1 MLFGRSAPLRDPA
14 VLRFRVATV
23 KTGCWLTFAIS
34 GFMLVYIGQT
44 WGAGYRGALVTLVV
58 ALLVTNVMLLTV
70 VPVESLVAGRWRET
84 FFTAWSIASVFALLL
99 AGLLD
104 PLPQSPLMLPLFMPL
119 LFAGLSYPLR
129 TAVAVSCLA
138 VFGYLAVALLQ
149 DDPLVYSGF
158 VLASLAWTAVMCLW
172 QAHNRTTAESQR
184 ARLAAIVESSREA
197 IISLDADGVIESW
210 NAAAAC
216 LYGYSAQEAIG
227 KHAPSLLSYDP
238 RERAPLLATV
248 IAGGEAVQIESHDVH
263 KDGHRLDVS
272 VTDSPIRDAEGR
284 VVGIAR
290 IARDISDRERAERE
304 LAQMRGLLDRTQE
317 LSKIGGWEY
326 ELDTGRLTWTDEVYR
341 IYGVQK
347 TPNDAS
353 GIARFVGAY
362 DSESKP
368 LMQAAFERLV
378 ADGEPYDLELGLD
391 RDGGEKIWVRTIG
404 RPILEDGRAVRVGG
418 NIIDITDRR
427 LGEQRAERLH
437 SMYRVLAA
445 TNEAIMRTEDPVR
458 LLQACC
464 QVIVDEGGL
473 RVASAG
479 LFEPRVGAVQLVAS
493 SGVAEGYLEAFGL
506 HTHGDSESPAVLRL
520 DLPEHAQLPGAI
532 AFCTGAHAIYDDLA
546 AETPDAPW
554 RIHALNRGYRS
565 AAAFPLTRSGVD
577 IGAIAVYADTAGY
590 FDAEQVRLLDELAE
604 DISFGLTVLDR
615 ELGRANAERALRVSE
630 ERFRSGF
637 EHSPI
642 GMALTNLDGTFNRVN
657 MALAEMLGYTPDEL
671 VGVSFASLIHPGD
684 AADSVDAMR
693 RILEQ
698 DKPYQSEKRYIH
710 RDGWVI
716 DVLLAVTVVR
726 GSDDEPPTFFTQV
739 LDVTDRKLAE
749 AEHARLAAIIEA
761 SADAIISVSTTGVIE
776 TWNPGA
782 EELYGYNAAEAIGQP
797 APMLL
802 SPNPEA
808 RVKLLAQGATDVLR
822 DMELTDCTKDGALVE
837 VSVTS
842 APIRDS
848 DGHTVGI
855 SLILRDVGDRKLLEA
870 ERERMEVE
878 LRISQKL
885 EAVGQLAAGI
895 AHEINTPVQFIGDSA
910 HFVREASE
918 DLWQLTDQY
927 RKIID
932 QLDGPH
938 AAERKERARAA
949 EDAADLDYLR
959 ERVPSAL
966 ARMLSGVER
975 VTSIVKAMKTFGRVS
990 DSEKQAPANLN
1001 DAIQTTLIVA
1011 RNEYKYVAE
1020 VETILADLP
1029 PVVCNIGD
1037 LNQVFLNLIVNAAH
1051 AIEDGRGDA
1060 EQLGTIT
1067 ITTQALDG
1075 SALISVSD
1083 SGCGIPDQLR
1093 TRVFD
1098 PFFTTKEVGRGT
1110 GQGLSIARAI
1120 IERHTGSLTL
1130 ASEVGKGTTFTI
1142 KIPIDGRAEAP
1153 AQPAPSSATD
1163 LEAA

>member
-1 MLFGRSAPLRDPA
+1 M
-14 VLRFRVATV
+14 
-23 KTGCWLTFAIS
+23 
-34 GFMLVYIGQT
+34 M
-44 WGAGYRGALVTLVV
+44 ALANL
-58 ALLVTNVMLLTV
+58 ALMTV
-70 VPVESLVAGRWRET
+70 VPVESIVAGRWRET
-84 FFTAWSIASVFALLL
+84 FFMAWSVASVLALLL

-104 PLPQSPLMLPLFMPL
+104 PLPRSPLILPLFLPL
-119 LFAGLSYPLR
+119 LFAGLSYPVR

-149 DDPLVYSGF
+149 GDPLVYSGF

-184 ARLAAIVESSREA
+184 ARLAAIVESSGEA
-197 IISLDADGVIESW
+197 IISLGVDGVIQSW
-210 NAAAAC
+210 NASAAC

-227 KHAPSLLSYDP
+227 KRAPSLLSCDP
-238 RERAPLLATV
+238 HQREPLLAAI
-248 IAGGEAVQIESHDVH
+248 IAGGDAVRIESHDVH

-272 VTDSPIRDAEGR
+272 VTYSPIRDADGK

-304 LAQMRGLLDRTQE
+304 LGHMKGLLDRTQE
-317 LSKIGGWEY
+317 LSKVGGWEY
-326 ELDTGRLTWTDEVYR
+326 EIDTGRLTWTDEVYR
-341 IYGVQK
+341 IYGLQK
-347 TPNDAS
+347 TTNDAS

-362 DSESKP
+362 DSESQP
-368 LMQAAFERLV
+368 LMRAAFERLV

-391 RDGGEKIWVRTIG
+391 RGGGEKIWVRTIG
-404 RPILEDGRAVRVGG
+404 RQILEDGRAVRVGG
-418 NIIDITDRR
+418 NIIDVTDRR

-445 TNEAIMRTEDPVR
+445 TNEAIMRAEDPVQ

-479 LFEPRVGAVQLVAS
+479 LVDPVEGVIELVAT
-493 SGVAEGYLEAFGL
+493 SGVEEGYLEEFGL
-506 HTHGDSESPAVLRL
+506 HRDRDNRSPAALRL
-520 DLPEHAQLPGAI
+520 DLADHALLPTAI

-546 AETPDAPW
+546 AETTDAPW
-554 RIHALNRGYRS
+554 RTHALNRGYRS
-565 AAAFPLTRSGVD
+565 AAAFPLTRSGVG

-604 DISFGLTVLDR
+604 DISFGLMALDR
-615 ELGRANAERALRVSE
+615 ELRRAEAEQALRLSE
-630 ERFRSGF
+630 ERFRGGF

-642 GMALTNLDGTFNRVN
+642 GMALTNLDGTFNQVN
-657 MALAEMLGYTPDEL
+657 TSLAEMLGYTPEEL
-671 VGVSFASLIHPGD
+671 VGVSFASLTHAGD
-684 AADSVDAMR
+684 AAESFDAMR
-693 RILEQ
+693 RMLEQ
-698 DKPYQSEKRYIH
+698 DEKGHQTEKRYFH
-710 RDGWVI
+710 RDGRAI
-716 DVLLAVTVVR
+716 DVLLAVTAVR
-726 GSDDEPPTFFTQV
+726 GSDDVPATFFTQV
-739 LDVTDRKLAE
+739 LDVTDRKLAD

-782 EELYGYNAAEAIGQP
+782 EQLYGYTAAEAIGQP
-797 APMLL
+797 VPTLL
-802 SPNPEA
+802 SPTPEA
-808 RVKLLAQGATDVLR
+808 RTKLLGRGATDVLR
-822 DMELTDCTKDGALVE
+822 DMELTDCTKDGTPVE
-837 VSVTS
+837 VSGTS
-842 APIRDS
+842 APIRDN
-848 DGHTVGI
+848 DGRTVGI

-918 DLWQLTDQY
+918 DLLQLVDQY
-927 RKIID
+927 REIID

-938 AAERKERARAA
+938 AAQRQERARAA

-975 VTSIVKAMKTFGRVS
+975 VTSIVTAMKTFGRVS

-1029 PVVCNIGD
+1029 PVMCNIGD

-1060 EQLGTIT
+1060 EQLGKIT
-1067 ITTQALDG
+1067 IRTQALDG
-1075 SALISVSD
+1075 SALVSVAD
-1083 SGCGIPDQLR
+1083 SGCGIPEQLR

-1130 ASEVGKGTTFTI
+1130 ASEVGHGTTFTI
-1142 KIPIDGRAEAP
+1142 KIPIDGRSDAP
-1153 AQPAPSSATD
+1153 AQPAPSSSTD
-1163 LEAA
+1163 LQAA